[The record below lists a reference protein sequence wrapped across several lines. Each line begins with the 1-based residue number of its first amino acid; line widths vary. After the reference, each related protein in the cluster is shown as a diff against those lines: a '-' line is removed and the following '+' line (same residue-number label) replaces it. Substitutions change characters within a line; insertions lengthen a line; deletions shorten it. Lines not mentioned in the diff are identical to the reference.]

1 MENRLKGGGGDSRE
15 TRSLGVSGCSQGRHG
30 NRGEGTQTVVRSCIC
45 TEGRAH
51 GVSDNLDV
59 AGREEGLS
67 CKGYAWS
74 SFGSRERGLRFGQMI
89 GSKM

>member
-1 MENRLKGGGGDSRE
+1 M
-15 TRSLGVSGCSQGRHG
+15 
-30 NRGEGTQTVVRSCIC
+30 VRSCIC

-67 CKGYAWS
+67 CKAYAWG